1 MSLHLT
7 AGQHALLE
15 AELQSLQ
22 QRLRR
27 RLNLQLEGRSRVEH
41 ARDVLAEDEDSITR
55 HAGDREVDL
64 ALTDQEML
72 ELSQVN
78 QALERLTAGQYG
90 ICTDCGCDIPYDR
103 LKVEPQAERCMPCAR
118 TRESQAKR
126 G

>member
-7 AGQHALLE
+7 AGQHALLD

-22 QRLRR
+22 QRLSR
-27 RLNLQLEGRSRVEH
+27 RLNQQLEGGSRVEH
-41 ARDVLAEDEDSITR
+41 AHDVLSEDEDSITR

-72 ELSQVN
+72 ELGQVN
-78 QALERLTAGQYG
+78 RALDRLKTGHYG
-90 ICTDCGCDIPYDR
+90 SCVDCGCDIPYDR
-103 LKVEPQAERCMPCAR
+103 LKVEPQAERCMPCESAR
-118 TRESQAKR
+118 EHLAAR